1 MKQIWVILCAAAGFL
16 IGWNSAKSQDSAR
29 FDHLVRN
36 DLFAGLMG
44 DQGALDRAMAKTES
58 VLASNPDHAE
68 ALVWHGAGLLRRSGL
83 HFEKGDFHAGQDLWA
98 KGISEMNR
106 AVELE
111 PDNVGVRIPRGA
123 TYLAVSRF
131 VPPEMGKP
139 LLETGLSDYATLPWF
154 LRSLTMS
161 MAFSN
166 CIGTLA
172 FFTMPHVGSA
182 FATKRFPLNWLIL
195 LGALGLIGV
204 AGTLLALVILTY
216 AGLFTPSVFW
226 QIFRIAIRTTLL
238 IAFVVGIAV
247 TLYEVQRYRLASATL
262 ALRTREL
269 ERERALKLAAEAR
282 LASLESRIHPHFLF
296 NTINSI
302 SALIREDPG
311 RAERMLERMAA
322 LLRFSLDSQHRPLAQ
337 VAVELKIARD
347 YLEVERARFGDR
359 LRYSI
364 SAEPEAERCLLPAL
378 AVQTLVENSVKYA
391 VSPRRSGATIRVSAR
406 RCGEALEVE
415 VWDDG
420 PGFTREAAADGHGI
434 ETLESRLAALFGGQA
449 LLAIESKEQ
458 GTAVRLRLPAREEPA
473 DG

>member
-1 MKQIWVILCAAAGFL
+1 MSTWRRDLIEVLAWNLGIGLAVPL
-16 IGWNSAKSQDSAR
+16 IGLLFISQ
-29 FDHLVRN
+29 
-36 DLFAGLMG
+36 
-44 DQGALDRAMAKTES
+44 
-58 VLASNPDHAE
+58 P
-68 ALVWHGAGLLRRSGL
+68 
-83 HFEKGDFHAGQDLWA
+83 
-98 KGISEMNR
+98 
-106 AVELE
+106 
-111 PDNVGVRIPRGA
+111 
-123 TYLAVSRF
+123 
-131 VPPEMGKP
+131 
-139 LLETGLSDYATLPWF
+139 TLPWF

-449 LLAIESKEQ
+449 LLASPAASCWTAPLMNGWIWFACRRCTIEPSDQEKHPSCKSRKPCNTLLSSPSSKAP
-458 GTAVRLRLPAREEPA
+458 GPTSRAAPVSPISMPARVGGCRRSPPGNIRSTPTIQNGEVVIIRAASPLGIQSSA
-473 DG
+473 